1 MTVVVGYTDRPESGA
16 ALKRGAE
23 EARLRAS
30 PLHIIQTVA
39 ETVSESPKR
48 AEQWAERI
56 EGVRRRGEGLASDL
70 RAEGL
75 DAHFQ
80 LLADTASPSASA
92 ALLGSARELNAEL
105 IVIGIRRRSPVG
117 KLVLGSV
124 SQDVILG
131 ADCAVLAVKAPVD
144 DAPTAR

>member
-1 MTVVVGYTDRPESGA
+1 MTVVVGFTDRPESAA
-16 ALKRGAE
+16 ALQRGAE
-23 EARLRAS
+23 EARLRTS

-39 ETVSESPKR
+39 ETVSESPQR
-48 AEQWAERI
+48 AKQWAGRLDEI
-56 EGVRRRGEGLASDL
+56 RRRGEAMESDL

-80 LLADTASPSASA
+80 VLADAANPSAA
-92 ALLGSARELNAEL
+92 TALLEAARELDAEL

-117 KLVLGSV
+117 KLVLGSI

-131 ADCAVLAVKAPVD
+131 ADCAVLAVKASED
-144 DAPTAR
+144 D